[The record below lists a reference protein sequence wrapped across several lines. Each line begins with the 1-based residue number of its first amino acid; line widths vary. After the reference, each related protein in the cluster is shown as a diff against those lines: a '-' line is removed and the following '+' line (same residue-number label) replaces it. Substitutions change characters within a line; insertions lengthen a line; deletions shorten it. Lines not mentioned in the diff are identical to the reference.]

1 MSTNVGPS
9 DAQAAWGKVIERP
22 RYVCALGGAIGT
34 IQSLPRAIPILH
46 SSSGCG
52 GNLAGALS
60 GASGYNGGNYCG
72 GQALPSSNV
81 SERDIVFGGEERLSE
96 QIENTLKVMDGDL
109 YVVVTGCMVE
119 MIGDN
124 VHAVTKKFKSGD
136 LPVVA
141 AETVS
146 FKGNS
151 YYGYDIVLETLFKD
165 YVEPSPFKDPVSV
178 NLWGVVPM
186 QDVFWKGNL
195 GVLKGLLGKLG
206 FNVNT
211 FFGQGETLDNLKY
224 SASSSLNIIVS
235 DCYGIGP
242 GRLFENIH
250 GVPFITVP
258 LPIGD
263 HGTADF
269 LRRTGEALGVSPKRI
284 EALIAEEQ
292 AVYYSYL
299 ERLAD
304 VYNDLDFQRYAT
316 VVGDANYAQAL
327 TRFLADDIGWLPELV
342 IITDV
347 LNEVQREQV
356 LASFGGYES
365 GLQPEIVYETDA
377 SAVEGHIRRHWP
389 GPEAGKYGT
398 GFTPGVIVG
407 SAIDRDTA
415 EQLKVPL
422 LSATYPISNR
432 VVLNRAYAGYAG
444 GLTLAEDLLSLVVA
458 HR

>member
-1 MSTNVGPS
+1 MSTYTGSSGGQVFTGR
-9 DAQAAWGKVIERP
+9 VIERP

-34 IQSLPRAIPILH
+34 IQSLPRAISILH

-72 GQALPSSNV
+72 GHALPSSNV
-81 SERDIVFGGEERLSE
+81 SERDIVFGGEGRLSE

-109 YVVVTGCMVE
+109 YIVVTGCMVE
-119 MIGDN
+119 MIGDD
-124 VHAVTKKFKSGD
+124 VHAVAKRFKGGE

-165 YVEPSPFKDPVSV
+165 YVERAPVQDPSTV
-178 NLWGVVPM
+178 NLWGIVPM

-195 GVLKGLLGKLG
+195 EALKKLLDKLG
-206 FNVNT
+206 FRVNT
-211 FFGQGETLDNLKY
+211 FFGQGETLDNLKH
-224 SASSSLNIIVS
+224 SARSSLNIVVS
-235 DCYGIGP
+235 DCYGIAP
-242 GRLFENIH
+242 ARQFEKIH

-263 HGTADF
+263 HGTARF
-269 LRRTGEALGVSPKRI
+269 LRQVGGALGVASEVI

-347 LNEVQREQV
+347 LNGEQEAKV
-356 LASFGGYES
+356 IASFGDYES

-377 SAVEGHIRRHWP
+377 SAIEGHINRHWP
-389 GPEAGKYGT
+389 APGEGKYGN
-398 GFTPGVIVG
+398 GFTPGYIVG
-407 SAIDRDTA
+407 SAMDRDTA
-415 EQLKVPL
+415 ERLKVPL
-422 LSATYPISNR
+422 LPVTYPISNR
-432 VVLNRAYAGYAG
+432 VVLHRAYAGYAG

>member
-1 MSTNVGPS
+1 MSP
-9 DAQAAWGKVIERP
+9 VIERP

-81 SERDIVFGGEERLSE
+81 SERDIVFGGEGRLGE

-109 YVVVTGCMVE
+109 YFVVTGCMVE

-124 VHAVTKKFKSGD
+124 VHAVAKRFKGGE
-136 LPVVA
+136 LPVLA

-151 YYGYDIVLETLFKD
+151 YYGYGIVLETLFREFVESSPVKD
-165 YVEPSPFKDPVSV
+165 AGTV

-195 GVLKGLLGKLG
+195 GVLKDLLKKLG
-206 FNVNT
+206 FETNT
-211 FFGQGETLDNLKY
+211 FFGQGETLDNLKN
-224 SASSSLNIIVS
+224 AARSSLNIVVS
-235 DCYGIGP
+235 DAYGIEAAKV
-242 GRLFENIH
+242 FEEVH
-250 GVPFITVP
+250 DVPYLTVQM
-258 LPIGD
+258 PIGD
-263 HGTADF
+263 HGTSRF
-269 LRRTGEALGVSPKRI
+269 LRTVGKALGVDEFKV
-284 EALIAEEQ
+284 EKLIREERK
-292 AVYYSYL
+292 AYYPYL

-316 VVGDANYAQAL
+316 VVGDPNYTQAL
-327 TRFLADDIGWLPELV
+327 TRFLADDLGWLPELV
-342 IITDV
+342 VVTDI
-347 LNEVQREQV
+347 LDEPQRERV
-356 LASFGGYES
+356 LATFSDYES
-365 GLQPEIVYETDA
+365 GLIPEVVFDQDA
-377 SAVEGHIRRHWP
+377 SSIGGHINRHWP
-389 GPEAGKYGT
+389 QSHGQKYHK
-398 GFTPGVIVG
+398 GFSPGFIIG
-407 SAIDRDTA
+407 SVMERDTA
-415 EQLKVPL
+415 EQFKVPL
-422 LSATYPISNR
+422 LPVTYPISNR
-432 VVLNRAYAGYAG
+432 VVLNRAYAGYSG
-444 GLTLAEDLLSLVVA
+444 GLTLAEDILSLVVS